1 MPDADRKLIRAL
13 QTDVTKKTKCL
24 HDLRKADIS
33 DAIRSFVNTQD
44 CALVITTGGTGPAR
58 RDVTPEATL
67 DVLDRELPGFGE
79 RMYGNFG
86 ITFDPFLTPC

>member
-1 MPDADRKLIRAL
+1 MH
-13 QTDVTKKTKCL
+13 VF
-24 HDLRKADIS
+24 RKADIS

-67 DVLDRELPGFGE
+67 DVVDRELPGFGE
-79 RMYGNFG
+79 RMYGNLG
-86 ITFDPFLTPC
+86 IPFDPFLTPCWAVTRAPAPCARIYRATVVIAC